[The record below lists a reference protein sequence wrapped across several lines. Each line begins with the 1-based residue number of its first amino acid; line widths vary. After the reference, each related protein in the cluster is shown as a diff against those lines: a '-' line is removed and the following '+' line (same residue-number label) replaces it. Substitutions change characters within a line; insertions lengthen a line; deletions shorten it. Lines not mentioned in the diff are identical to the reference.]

1 MGSVMS
7 LGLGGLE
14 NEVSRMM
21 SCVWEEHK
29 DIKVVEAGYSG
40 WEMLGGSEEGAVG
53 MFDVLDSLGHKK
65 MEIEPDRQEKW
76 DWALAHFSWQYMSVT
91 YSIVC

>member
-40 WEMLGGSEEGAVG
+40 WEMLGGSEEV
-53 MFDVLDSLGHKK
+53 
-65 MEIEPDRQEKW
+65 I
-76 DWALAHFSWQYMSVT
+76 ALN
-91 YSIVC
+91 

>member
-21 SCVWEEHK
+21 RSVWEEHK
-29 DIKVVEAGYSG
+29 DIKAGYSG
-40 WEMLGGSEEGAVG
+40 WEMLGGSEEGTVG
-53 MFDVLDSLGHKK
+53 IFDVLDTLQHKK
-65 MEIEPDRQEKW
+65 METGPDRQKKL
-76 DWALAHFSWQYMSVT
+76 DWVLEYFSW
-91 YSIVC
+91 